1 MSFGGFDPHG
11 SPQHRPMGEIN
22 MVPLIDVM
30 LVLLI
35 VFIITAPLM
44 TNAVH
49 IDLPDADAPANHPLP
64 EAVTLAIQADGSLW
78 WNNEAVSAE
87 AFDARLHALAQAG
100 ESAELHV
107 HADRNAR
114 YEAIAQALTR
124 AQRAGVRK
132 IGFIT
137 LPPDGAGATP

>member
-1 MSFGGFDPHG
+1 MSFGGFDSQH
-11 SPQHRPMGEIN
+11 SQHRPMGEIN

-44 TNAVH
+44 TNAVK
-49 IDLPDADAPANHPLP
+49 IDLPDADAPANHPPP
-64 EAVTLAIQADGSLW
+64 EAVMLTIQADGSLW
-78 WNNEAVSAE
+78 WNNERVTAD

-100 ESAELHV
+100 EDAELHV

-114 YEAIAQALTR
+114 YEAIAQALAH

-132 IGFIT
+132 IGFVT
-137 LPPDGAGATP
+137 LPPEAAAATP

>member
-11 SPQHRPMGEIN
+11 SQHRPMGEIN

-44 TNAVH
+44 TNAVK
-49 IDLPDADAPANHPLP
+49 IDLPDADAPANHPPP
-64 EAVTLAIQADGSLW
+64 EAVMLTIQADGSLW
-78 WNNEAVSAE
+78 WNNERVTAD
-87 AFDARLHALAQAG
+87 AFDARLHALAQTG
-100 ESAELHV
+100 EDAELHV

-114 YEAIAQALTR
+114 YEAIAQALAH

-137 LPPDGAGATP
+137 LPPEAAATTP

>member
-49 IDLPDADAPANHPLP
+49 IDLPDADAPANHPPP

-87 AFDARLHALAQAG
+87 AG
-100 ESAELHV
+100 EQAELHV

-114 YEAIAQALTR
+114 YEAIAQALAR